1 MTLVIGSVQLGLIY
15 GMLALGIYISFRI
28 LGIPDLT
35 ADGSFTLGL
44 SVSAALTV
52 AGHPYLGLLAA
63 LLTGAVAGVVTGL
76 LQTKIKIHPI
86 LAGILTMSSLYSV
99 NLFVLGSRSNVSLID
114 TDSVFSL
121 MLTWLPAD
129 KELVKTLIPLVF
141 CAACVGVLI
150 WFFKTHLGLCIRAT
164 GNNEDMVR
172 ASSINVDAMKLTALG
187 ISNACVALSGAVLAQ
202 YQGYADIS
210 SGIGIVVVGLA
221 SAIIGEAIFGRRSV
235 TLGLFSAVFGA
246 LLYRFIIAAA
256 LKSSAFPAFAL
267 RIVSAAIVV
276 IALAIPVVK
285 RQIQLN
291 NMKKRARRDADDTQS
306 E

>member
-1 MTLVIGSVQLGLIY
+1 MTLAIGSAQLGLIY
-15 GMLALGIYISFRI
+15 GLLALGVYISFRI
-28 LGIPDLT
+28 LNIPDLT

-44 SVSAALTV
+44 SVSAVMTV
-52 AGHPYLGLLAA
+52 AGYPLLGILLAIA
-63 LLTGAVAGVVTGL
+63 AGAAAGAVTGI
-76 LQTKIKIHPI
+76 LQTKIEIHPI

-99 NLFVLGSRSNVSLID
+99 NLFILGSRSNVSLIGS
-114 TDSVFSL
+114 DSIFNQ
-121 MLTWLPAD
+121 MLALLPGD
-129 KELVKTLIPLVF
+129 KELVKTVIPFIF
-141 CAACVGVLI
+141 CFLCAGVLI

-172 ASSINVDAMKLTALG
+172 ASSINVSAMKITALA

-235 TLGLFSAVFGA
+235 TVGLFSAIFGA

-256 LKSSAFPAFAL
+256 LKSSIFPAYAL
-267 RIVSAAIVV
+267 RVVSAVIVV
-276 IALAIPVVK
+276 IALSVPVIK
-285 RQIQLN
+285 RRLALCRVR
-291 NMKKRARRDADDTQS
+291 KKARRDA
-306 E
+306 